1 MTETIGCD
9 VNWHLAHSQPA
20 HLLDYFDPARGFAG
34 QINPLVSRFRDIQA
48 LCDAG
53 DGDEPLMQL
62 RNALAFH
69 LVKMS
74 RWWGFDFCPRG
85 LTGVR
90 NPLFLSYVK
99 AHAARV
105 VEDESFFDLFTMQHH
120 MHANDAGHILV
131 LGRDDRTV
139 PALLYGLDGQKGF
152 RFTSRANGADI
163 AWYRHSYPDFASAWL
178 AARTIRCPGE
188 RLCDTLPERLAA
200 EREHAWA
207 RSWHQRYFHRAG
219 TRPVVQLYTEAYAQ
233 LSVCQ
238 SAFGRAEFETIVN
251 DLAFKI
257 VRTAFE
263 RAMTIADMIEEGGTM
278 DMNLRVANGVKQRA
292 RTFIAA
298 CVDPCRRPE
307 MDTLLDRTI
316 AYRPRRCS

>member
-9 VNWHLAHSQPA
+9 STWHLAHSRPA
-20 HLLDYFDPARGFAG
+20 DLLDYFDPTRGFAG
-34 QINPLVSRFRDIQA
+34 QINPLVSRFRDVQA
-48 LCDAG
+48 LCDGGESDA
-53 DGDEPLMQL
+53 PLTHL

-85 LTGVR
+85 LTDVR

-105 VEDESFFDLFTMQHH
+105 AEDESFFDLFTMQRH

-131 LGRDDRTV
+131 LGRDGAV
-139 PALLYGLDGQKGF
+139 PALLYGLDGQRGF
-152 RFTSRANGADI
+152 RFAFQTNGADI
-163 AWYRHSYPDFASAWL
+163 AWYRHSYSDFTSAWL
-178 AARTIRCPGE
+178 AARTVGTPGAAA
-188 RLCDTLPERLAA
+188 CDTLPEHLAA

-207 RSWHQRYFHRAG
+207 RTWHQRYFHRAG
-219 TRPVVQLYTEAYAQ
+219 TRPVVQLYAEACAQ
-233 LSVCQ
+233 RSVCQ
-238 SAFGRAEFETIVN
+238 SSFGRTEFETIVN

-257 VRTAFE
+257 ARTAFT
-263 RAMTIADMIEEGGTM
+263 RALTIADMIAEGGTG
-278 DMNLRVANGVKQRA
+278 DMNLRVVDTIRQRA
-292 RTFIAA
+292 RTFVAT

-307 MDTLLDRTI
+307 LDTLLDRTV